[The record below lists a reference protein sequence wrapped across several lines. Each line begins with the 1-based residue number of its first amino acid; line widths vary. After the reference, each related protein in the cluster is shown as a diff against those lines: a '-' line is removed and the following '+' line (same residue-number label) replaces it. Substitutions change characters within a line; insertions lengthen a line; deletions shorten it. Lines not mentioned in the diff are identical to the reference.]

1 MYIIIMYMNKYI
13 YDLIIN
19 KRCTLFVL
27 VEKVSVWDGVLDS
40 SWRLRRKRKDAKN
53 DDEVVKQGTKGKK
66 KNKDEANTKGDIK
79 EGDEEEISA
88 EKWTAMDGP
97 GKFDILLRI
106 WLRSK
111 KQRARRQLNMSDDGA
126 SSRIKRKNVQKMS
139 TTADKQIIS
148 TTSAADNT
156 MSLPTVIMVE
166 EVTTEEVNM
175 LQQDLG
181 EAYTEFHAN
190 LVE

>member
-1 MYIIIMYMNKYI
+1 MNKYI

-148 TTSAADNT
+148 TTSTADNT